1 LHNELHNSTQ
11 TPAFCSENEAGDP
24 TYMTENKE
32 ARISSIILENPMLY
46 PLELR
51 AHVLHTSATSGLWVC
66 LLLGTGALG

>member
-32 ARISSIILENPMLY
+32 ARISSIILEN
-46 PLELR
+46 
-51 AHVLHTSATSGLWVC
+51 TSGLWVC
-66 LLLGTGALG
+66 LLLGTGALGFLGPIRRKLLG